1 MPVDTGTMT
10 WLNPPPQWQENSG
23 RLLVRSGAK
32 TDFWQGTYYGFHR
45 DDGHFLHRRHRG
57 DFTASVT
64 FSGRYDELYDQA
76 GLMVRHDATHW
87 MKCGIEYTDG
97 ARHFSTVVTNGNSDW
112 SAFRLDDDFNAMSV
126 RVTRNGDALFIQ
138 YRTDRMSDWRMA
150 RLAYFDPG
158 YQELS
163 VGPAFCSPQRE
174 GFEAEFL
181 DFSLT
186 EPVSR
191 DIH

>member
-1 MPVDTGTMT
+1 MPIGIDGMH
-10 WLNPPPQWQENSG
+10 WLNTPPMWEVNQG
-23 RLLVRSGAK
+23 RLFVRSGDK
-32 TDFWQGTYYGFHR
+32 TDFWQQTYYGFHR
-45 DDGHFLHRRHRG
+45 DNGHFLGAPRRG
-57 DFTASVT
+57 DFTAEVT
-64 FSGRYDELYDQA
+64 FAGKYSDLYDQA
-76 GLMVRHDATHW
+76 GLMVRHDSRHW

-97 ARHFSTVVTNGNSDW
+97 ARHFSVVVTNGNSDW
-112 SAFRLDDDFNAMSV
+112 SAFRLEQEFDTMSA

-138 YRTDRMSDWRMA
+138 YRTDRVDEWRMA
-150 RLAYFDPG
+150 RLAWFDPALG
-158 YQELS
+158 EVS

-186 EPVSR
+186 DAVSR

>member
-1 MPVDTGTMT
+1 MAFDIEDMN
-10 WLNPPPQWQENSG
+10 WFNPPAKAEMRDG
-23 RLLVRSGAK
+23 RLQVLSSQQ

-45 DDGHFLHRRHRG
+45 DNGHFLHRPRGG
-57 DFTASVT
+57 DFTAEVT
-64 FSGRYDELYDQA
+64 FIGHYEELYDQA
-76 GLMVRHDATHW
+76 GLMIRADATHW

-97 ARHFSTVVTNGNSDW
+97 AKHFSVVVTNGNSDW
-112 SAFRLDDDFNAMSV
+112 SAFRLDHDFDRISV

-138 YRTDRMSDWRMA
+138 YRTDRMTEWRMA
-150 RLAYFDPG
+150 RLAYFDPAF
-158 YQELS
+158 EEVL

-186 EPVSR
+186 DPVSR
-191 DIH
+191 EIH